1 MTTHTLLPAVLC
13 GGVGSRLWPLSRR
26 ARPKQFHALAGPEPM
41 LVDTLRRL
49 GAPAGLN
56 VLPPLIVGSVAHGDL
71 LEDALRAAGIAD
83 GTILTEPD
91 GRNSAPAVAMA
102 CLHALECAGPDAL
115 ALVMASD
122 HHVGRPDAFREA
134 VCAAA
139 DIAADGRLVTFGIP
153 ATRPETGFGYIR
165 RGTPRLR
172 GFDVDRFIE
181 KPPRADAEAM
191 LAAGGHDWNSGI
203 FLVHAATL
211 LAELERQ
218 RPQMAD
224 AVARAWAARI
234 RDERRMTPDRASWE
248 TIEGDSI
255 DYAVMEQTSLASVV
269 PVDMDWS
276 DVGSWAAIAEIAAA
290 GADANGN
297 MAPPGTVLVE
307 TTGSLVHSLTGRLV
321 ALIGCEDLVIV
332 DTPDAL
338 LVMPGEKAQTVKAA
352 VEALRSAGR
361 EDLL

>member
-41 LVDTLRRL
+41 LVDTLCRL

-56 VLPPLIVGSVAHGDL
+56 VLPPLVVGNAAHGDL
-71 LEDALRAAGIAD
+71 LEEALHAAGIENGA
-83 GTILTEPD
+83 ILTEPD
-91 GRNSAPAVAMA
+91 GRNSAPAVAVA
-102 CLHALECAGPDAL
+102 CLHALETAGPDAL

-134 VCAAA
+134 VQAAA
-139 DIAADGRLVTFGIP
+139 EIAAEGRLVTFGIP

-165 RGTPRLR
+165 RGAARAR

-211 LAELERQ
+211 VDELERQ
-218 RPQMAD
+218 RPEMAH
-224 AVARAWAARI
+224 AVARAWAGRSQ
-234 RDERRMTPDRASWE
+234 DGRRMTPDRAAWQ

-255 DYAVMEQTSLASVV
+255 DYAVMEKTDRASVV

-276 DVGSWAAIAEIAAA
+276 DVGSWAAIAEIAE
-290 GADANGN
+290 ADADGN
-297 MAPPGTVLVE
+297 AAPAGSVLVE
-307 TTGSLVHSLTGRLV
+307 TTGSLVHSGTGRLV
-321 ALIGCEDLVIV
+321 ALVGCQDLVVV

-338 LVMPGEKAQTVKAA
+338 LVMPKAKAQSVKAA
-352 VEALRSAGR
+352 VEALKSAGR
-361 EDLL
+361 DDLL